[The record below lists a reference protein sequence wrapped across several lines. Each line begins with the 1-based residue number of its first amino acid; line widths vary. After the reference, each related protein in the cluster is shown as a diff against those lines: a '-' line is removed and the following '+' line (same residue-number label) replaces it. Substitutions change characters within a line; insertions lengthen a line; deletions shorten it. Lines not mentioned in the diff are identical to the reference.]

1 MVKIVLWLSMLMFV
15 GPSQQQ
21 TAAPAVPVIPS
32 EAKLMTNPGKPTPE
46 GMAHAKKMYGYDCAV
61 CHGDNGNGK
70 GDLASESKLKMK
82 DWTDPAALKGM
93 TDGELFYIIT
103 NGQGTMPGEG
113 DRAKPAD
120 IWNMVVMIRSFS
132 KP

>member
-1 MVKIVLWLSMLMFV
+1 MKILLSLCMLMFA
-15 GPSQQQ
+15 GPLQQP
-21 TAAPAVPVIPS
+21 TAAPAVPVIPP
-32 EAKLMTNPGKPTPE
+32 EAKLLTNPGKPTPE

-70 GDLASESKLKMK
+70 SDLALQSKLTMK

-103 NGQGTMPGEG
+103 HGQGTMPGEG
-113 DRAKPAD
+113 DRAKPED
-120 IWNMVVMIRSFS
+120 IWNMVVIVRSFS